1 MFNHG
6 PSFGERMPPAAKGIL
21 IVTAAAFL
29 LQTLL
34 NLFAPALPLD
44 AWFGLSI
51 GGLAHGRLWQ
61 PLTYMLLHGGLWH
74 FFVNMLA
81 LFFFG
86 PEVERAIGT
95 RRFLAAYVL
104 CGIAAGL
111 GWILISALP
120 HQLAGPCIGASG
132 AVFGAMGIFGALFPN
147 RTITLLLFLV
157 IPITLTAR
165 TLVLALMAVA
175 LLSLGWDQQGGIANA
190 AHLVGGVAGYL
201 YGRRLARGGFDGWVY
216 YGGQGGGRRSWNDR
230 WQSLRAIWR
239 TRRMHVISTRE
250 VDRILDKLN
259 RHGYASLTEAE
270 RKMLDRAASVVS
282 RK

>member
-1 MFNHG
+1 MFNPA
-6 PSFGERMPPAAKGIL
+6 PSSGERLPPATKGLL

-34 NLFAPALPLD
+34 NIFNPALPLD

-51 GGLAHGRLWQ
+51 GGLARGLLWQ

-95 RRFLAAYVL
+95 RRFLAAYIL
-104 CGIAAGL
+104 CGIAAGI
-111 GWILISALP
+111 GWIMISALP
-120 HQLAGPCIGASG
+120 QQIAGPCIGASG
-132 AVFGAMGIFGALFPN
+132 AVFGVMGLFGALFPN
-147 RTITLLLFLV
+147 RVITLLLFFV
-157 IPITLTAR
+157 IPITMTAR
-165 TLVLALMAVA
+165 TLVIALMAVA
-175 LLSLGWDQQGGIANA
+175 LLSLGWDQQGGVANA
-190 AHLVGGVAGYL
+190 AHLAGGLAGYL

-216 YGGQGGGRRSWNDR
+216 YGGQAGGRRSWSAL

-239 TRRMHVISTRE
+239 TRRMRVVSTRE

-259 RHGYASLTEAE
+259 RQGYASLTEAE
-270 RKMLDRAASVVS
+270 RKLLDRAA
-282 RK
+282 KQ